1 MKKKIFSFLVSL
13 LFILQPNLVVA
24 NSLIDITHAAGY
36 TEALES
42 NQPKASIVIDAKSGD
57 ILWEDNIDARRDPA
71 SMSKMLAL
79 YLVFEAMEQGKF
91 SPETVVTATANDQA
105 IARLYEISNN
115 KIVAGVDY
123 TVAELI
129 IATIVP
135 SSNAATLMLANL
147 VESDP
152 DAFIDL
158 MNAKA
163 AELGMTNTTINN
175 ATGAVARA
183 FQGYYAPQRHDI
195 YAPNETTVRD
205 WAILT
210 YNFVNKFPNI
220 LNYTGDSYVTIKKG
234 TPYEE
239 SFKSYNYSL
248 PNGKYALEGV
258 TGLKTGSS
266 PSAGFNI
273 TATAKRG
280 DQEVIAVLMGV
291 GDWSDQNGEFYRH
304 PFLNALLEKGF
315 ADYDYEQIAPAGKI
329 DASGQKVTVDQ
340 PIYGTVPAGGKAELV
355 YADNKVTVSNGL
367 SKVSPL
373 VAEQQA
379 VSAKKSGLFSFG
391 RKAKTTDT
399 DKAQESQ
406 NSGSFLQ
413 LFLGLLAA
421 ILVVGFLIFL
431 IEKRGRKVRRQRRR
445 K

>member
-13 LFILQPNLVVA
+13 MLILQPNLVMA

-105 IARLYEISNN
+105 IASLYEISNN

-315 ADYDYEQIAPAGKI
+315 ADYDYEQVAPAGEI

-340 PIYGTVPAGGKAELV
+340 SIYGTVPAGGKAELV

-391 RKAKTTDT
+391 HKTKTTDT